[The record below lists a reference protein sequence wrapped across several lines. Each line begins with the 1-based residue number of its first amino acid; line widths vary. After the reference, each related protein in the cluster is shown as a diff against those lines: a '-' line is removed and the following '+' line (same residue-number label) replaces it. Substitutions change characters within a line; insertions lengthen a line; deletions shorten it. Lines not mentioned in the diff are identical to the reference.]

1 MSDADCTP
9 GREPLS
15 VAASSGLIWY
25 FLLTI
30 CALCLQATTLY
41 CLVTEYANGGEL
53 LAYIKSQ
60 KEGRLAEDVARPFV
74 RQLVSALYYIHE
86 RGIVHRS
93 APARVIAPRTRTS
106 ATAQRDGRP
115 GRI

>member
-1 MSDADCTP
+1 MTDADCTP

-60 KEGRLAEDVARPFV
+60 KDCRLGESASRPFI
-74 RQLVSALYYIHE
+74 RQLLSAIFYLHE
-86 RGIVHRS
+86 RGIVHRYVVHS
-93 APARVIAPRTRTS
+93 LARPQCAAVHF
-106 ATAQRDGRP
+106 
-115 GRI
+115 

>member
-9 GREPLS
+9 GRELRS
-15 VAASSGLIWY
+15 VAASSGLISY
-25 FLLTI
+25 FLLTM
-30 CALCLQATTLY
+30 CALCCARVQATTLY

-74 RQLVSALYYIHE
+74 RQLVSALHYIHE

-93 APARVIAPRTRTS
+93 ARYS
-106 ATAQRDGRP
+106 SN
-115 GRI
+115 